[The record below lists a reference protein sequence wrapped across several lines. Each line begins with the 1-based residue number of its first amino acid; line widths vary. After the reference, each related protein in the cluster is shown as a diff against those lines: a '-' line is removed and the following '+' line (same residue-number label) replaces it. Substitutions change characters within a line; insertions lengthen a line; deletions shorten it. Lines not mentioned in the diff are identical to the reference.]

1 MNYEMNHDDNLNEE
15 QTNESEISSLD
26 LQIIQQ
32 LQQDGRMAY
41 SKISRELGVPEA
53 TVRYRVKRLVDD
65 GIITINAFLNTGKL
79 NYANVAY
86 IEIETSAEFHERLL
100 QELIETE
107 NISYLSAVTG
117 EYNIMLEYVCQS
129 NEDLLEF
136 TNWLKRQPE
145 VHRLNV
151 RVILKIFK
159 AQYPIRV
166 KNTRQS

>member
-1 MNYEMNHDDNLNEE
+1 MQNDNPIDEV
-15 QTNESEISSLD
+15 QTNEFSVSALD
-26 LQIIQQ
+26 LQIVQR

-41 SKISRELGVPEA
+41 SKIARELSVPEA
-53 TVRYRVKRLVDD
+53 TIRYRVNRLVDD
-65 GIITINAFLNTGKL
+65 GIITISAFLNTGKI

-86 IEIETSAEFHERLL
+86 VELDVNSEFYEDLL
-100 QELIETE
+100 QELIEME

-117 EYNIMLEYVCQS
+117 EYNIMLEYVCQN

-136 TNWLKRQPE
+136 TKWLKRKPE
-145 VHRLNV
+145 VNRLNT

-166 KNTRQS
+166 QNPR